1 MRGEVE
7 TRVLGMSRMFALVLR
22 VALASACN
30 GSTPT
35 KPGPPAPTEVATVPP
50 GLAGSIPPGAPVED
64 IRDFKEWPSPN
75 NGLYNTR
82 VASST
87 ISTTNV
93 AKLAVAWSLPLTG
106 TAASGRDFPN
116 PVIANG
122 VASLPY
128 AASNVLAL

>member
-7 TRVLGMSRMFALVLR
+7 TRVLGMSRMFALVLL

-93 AKLAVAWSLPLTG
+93 ANLAVAWSLPLTG
-106 TAASGRDFPN
+106 TGASGPHFSIPL
-116 PVIANG
+116 IAN
-122 VASLPY
+122 VVVYLQDSAS
-128 AASNVLAL
+128 